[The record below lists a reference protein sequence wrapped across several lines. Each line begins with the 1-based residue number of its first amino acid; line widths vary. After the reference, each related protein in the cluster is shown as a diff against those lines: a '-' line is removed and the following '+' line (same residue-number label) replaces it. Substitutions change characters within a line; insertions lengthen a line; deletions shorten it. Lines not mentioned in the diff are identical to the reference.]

1 VVVSLFSTIV
11 NKKDRMLKKGS
22 GYHLDMLVIGL
33 LTLVGGFMG
42 APFMVAATV
51 RSVAHVSSL
60 SVFSRTHAPGEKP
73 RLVQVYEQRFTALAV
88 HILIGKSKL
97 LFIKCYMRL

>member
-1 VVVSLFSTIV
+1 
-11 NKKDRMLKKGS
+11 MLKKGS

-51 RSVAHVSSL
+51 RSVAHVSAL

-73 RLVQVYEQRFTALAV
+73 RLVQVFEQRLTALAV
-88 HILIGKSKL
+88 HILIGKLKVVVLSDEWL
-97 LFIKCYMRL
+97 HD